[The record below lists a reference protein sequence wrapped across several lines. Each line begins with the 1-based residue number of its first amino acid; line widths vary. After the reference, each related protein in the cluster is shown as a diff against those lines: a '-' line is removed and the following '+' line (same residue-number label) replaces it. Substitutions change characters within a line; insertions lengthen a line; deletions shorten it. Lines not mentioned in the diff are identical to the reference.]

1 MKRSFAALCAATLL
15 TAACSSAPKNE
26 DRTAVCRAKFEKS
39 EERFKKAEYWQIKDD
54 LDEILTTCQGT
65 GYVEQSQF
73 MLAESHFRLEEWIE
87 ARGEY
92 SSLVMNFPSSPFA
105 ETAAYRKAVSSYKM
119 SYSDSRDETNTLTA
133 IQDFERFEGDHP
145 SSALL
150 DSTRLYLDSLT
161 ERQADREFMVARL
174 YWRMNEPQAAAV
186 YLKEFLETYPKSLRW
201 KESALLLVD
210 CYIKLEQFEQ
220 ARLYLDRLRTTAAND
235 SKMIEAAKE
244 RDAKI
249 VASEKSFQERLRKE
263 QKLKLQRK
271 EDET

>member
-119 SYSDSRDETNTLTA
+119 SYSDGRDETNTLTA
-133 IQDFERFEGDHP
+133 MQDFEHFEGDHP

-150 DSTRLYLDSLT
+150 DSAHLYLDSLT

-174 YWRMNEPQAAAV
+174 YWRMNEPQASAV

-220 ARLYLDRLRTTAAND
+220 ARLYLERLRTTAAND
-235 SKMIEAAKE
+235 SEMIEAVKE

-249 VASEKSFQERLRKE
+249 VTSEKSFQERLRKE